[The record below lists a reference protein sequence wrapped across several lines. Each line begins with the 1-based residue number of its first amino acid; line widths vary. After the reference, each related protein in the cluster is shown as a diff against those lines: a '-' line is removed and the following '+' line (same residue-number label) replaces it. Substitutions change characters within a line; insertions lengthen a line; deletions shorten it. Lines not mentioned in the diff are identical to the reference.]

1 MISAVRG
8 TATGIATAVTIANPG
23 SGGAAPAPATDGV
36 TTGMPRGAA
45 TQVGSTAAVT
55 TSGSVTTS
63 VAAMATAAATTGTTG
78 TNRGAG
84 IAISTGTSA
93 AVTVRRV
100 SAPPGGTGRNIHT
113 VAATMSVAAVMIAD
127 PGKHATISANR
138 VTSIPSNRTR

>member
-1 MISAVRG
+1 
-8 TATGIATAVTIANPG
+8 
-23 SGGAAPAPATDGV
+23 
-36 TTGMPRGAA
+36 
-45 TQVGSTAAVT
+45 
-55 TSGSVTTS
+55 
-63 VAAMATAAATTGTTG
+63 MATAAATTGTTG

-84 IAISTGTSA
+84 IVISTGTSA

>member
-1 MISAVRG
+1 M
-8 TATGIATAVTIANPG
+8 TIANPG

-63 VAAMATAAATTGTTG
+63 VAAMATAAATTGTT
-78 TNRGAG
+78 RGAG

>member
-1 MISAVRG
+1 M
-8 TATGIATAVTIANPG
+8 TIANPG

-45 TQVGSTAAVT
+45 TQVGSTAA
-55 TSGSVTTS
+55 VTTS